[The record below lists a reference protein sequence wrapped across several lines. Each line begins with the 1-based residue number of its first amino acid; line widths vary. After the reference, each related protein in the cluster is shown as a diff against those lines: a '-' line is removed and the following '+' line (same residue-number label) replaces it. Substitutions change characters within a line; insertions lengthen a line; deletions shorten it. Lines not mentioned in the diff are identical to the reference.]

1 MTGIKSV
8 IYKEVVNAGEGLRPG
23 CVASASIEVEVYG
36 PQSEA
41 PVAGEA
47 LTYYQV
53 DGTETLIGTFYA
65 EPSIPTKKTYKFVA
79 YDAVSKLDVGFSER
93 LNAIQSWFESTSAH
107 YPVTVYDLVSEACS
121 VAGVTLGSSSW
132 PLSTQTV
139 EAFYAEGLTC
149 RNILQYAAEIAGK
162 FVRCNANG
170 EIVFDW
176 YTTSTY
182 SIKPGVDT
190 NAVAYK
196 QDGLSYD
203 NYAVLSV
210 DAVAVRPQGTEGA
223 AYIYPASYSAVTA
236 TDPDGDGN
244 VILTN
249 LTVTD
254 DGNGNLYLSVEA
266 TDDANNGNVVI
277 SDTVVVSNTF
287 IIGDNLLL
295 TNATANI
302 YNAVAQNLYNVMHA
316 LPSYRHARITLFKNE
331 NPFRAGQFISV
342 TDAQGVSFTTPVF
355 SMTIADNAVLES
367 SGSETYKE
375 AGSTVEKALA
385 NLSSNIVQIDKL
397 KVGWADIQE
406 AIIQYLK
413 LYGLMT
419 VYQDRTLA
427 LQGGMMGFATANSV
441 IGNGIALIGKLY
453 TAAADPDDPPE
464 EGETESVVAAGEAGV
479 FLGFHDAF
487 DPHYDGGVD
496 VYKPNYPNFVQ
507 IDGNGVQLNGR
518 YPLAEIGTLSS
529 LQTSA
534 QGNLVA
540 AINELVTALSAKADS
555 SELEYSYDE
564 YTLNGVLYAFRKWG
578 RVVTVVSSGTCTA
591 DIGTGAPPT
600 SAVQV
605 GEKYRPLY
613 GKIFYTQ
620 ATATTAVQFNLD
632 SGGYLNIGYA
642 GTTIPAGST
651 IRMSVTYISAT

>member
-1 MTGIKSV
+1 MTSKILRSNNTQMTGIKSV

-36 PQSEA
+36 PQSDA

-121 VAGVTLGSSSW
+121 VAGVTLGSASW

-139 EAFYAEGLTC
+139 EAFYADGLTC

-170 EIVFDW
+170 GVVFDW
-176 YTTSTY
+176 YTTSSY

-236 TDPDGDGN
+236 TDPNGDGN
-244 VILTN
+244 IIFQN

-254 DGNGNLYLSVEA
+254 DGDGNLYLSVEA
-266 TDDANNGNVVI
+266 TDDGNANVTI
-277 SDTVVVSNTF
+277 SSTVAVSNTF
-287 IIGDNLLL
+287 VIGDNLLL

-302 YNAVAQNLYNVMHA
+302 YNAVAQNLYSVMSA
-316 LPSYRHARITLFKNE
+316 LPNYRHATVNLFKNE
-331 NPFRAGQFISV
+331 NPFRAGQFVSI
-342 TDAQGVSFTTPVF
+342 TDAQGVTFNAPIF
-355 SMTIADNAVLES
+355 EMTVQADGATLRS
-367 SGSETYKE
+367 SGEETYKST
-375 AGSTVEKALA
+375 GPTVEKTLA

-397 KVGWADIQE
+397 KVGWAEIDE
-406 AIIQYLK
+406 AIVRHLEAEGIDADWINTGSITVTDANGNIIFKADIESKSVQFGGSTASNGEINGGVLRGARVISERTTASGYTLK
-413 LYGLMT
+413 IEMYGGGLY
-419 VYQDRTLA
+419 A
-427 LQGGMMGFATANSV
+427 ENF
-441 IGNGIALIGKLY
+441 
-453 TAAADPDDPPE
+453 DDMNAVTTKFYFG
-464 EGETESVVAAGEAGV
+464 GETTPDRLQFTDDLSGTETDTSHYGSRDAHVEGDLSVSGL
-479 FLGFHDAF
+479 F
-487 DPHYDGGVD
+487 
-496 VYKPNYPNFVQ
+496 
-507 IDGNGVQLNGR
+507 
-518 YPLAEIGTLSS
+518 
-529 LQTSA
+529 
-534 QGNLVA
+534 
-540 AINELVTALSAKADS
+540 SAKCVNSTGDADNMFTPGLYHMAS
-555 SELEYSYDE
+555 GATNIPEGI
-564 YTLNGVLYAFRKWG
+564 NGLLIVFQL
-578 RVVTVVSSGTCTA
+578 
-591 DIGTGAPPT
+591 
-600 SAVQV
+600 
-605 GEKYRPLY
+605 
-613 GKIFYTQ
+613 
-620 ATATTAVQFNLD
+620 TATNYKQVFQRLGTPGTNDNCIYTRTYGGGAWGHWWKFTGTAV
-632 SGGYLNIGYA
+632 
-642 GTTIPAGST
+642 
-651 IRMSVTYISAT
+651 